1 MHPINDRFHHDF
13 EVLHQ
18 AGGAQLQSSDGLP
31 DSPGAASWAQPNANY
46 YAMASHAGEEACY
59 GQRVIEPKNKVLG
72 CLALRFLN

>member
-31 DSPGAASWAQPNANY
+31 DSPGAASWAQPYENYAN
-46 YAMASHAGEEACY
+46 AGEEARY

-72 CLALRFLN
+72 RLALRFLN